1 MKKLLSLCTACCLAT
16 ASVAGCADPDGIP
29 DIPTPA
35 PGATYQPVIPAG
47 AQFEAA
53 GSVTARPPQFE
64 NLLGSLR
71 PDDKKPE
78 ERVPGIVTRGRII
91 VGVDQSHHL
100 LSFRDPVSGELRG
113 FEVDLAKQ
121 IAQDIFGSPDR
132 VDFRFV
138 DSADTVKALES
149 GQVDIMLRSL
159 SITRAA
165 QDQVFFSIPYLSTGT
180 RMLVLESSGL
190 NSIEDLSG
198 RTACA
203 LQDSTA
209 GQLTRQHNPRAN
221 IMNTKTWS
229 DCLVML
235 QQGNVDAIVA
245 HDTILAGM
253 AAQDPYLRIVG
264 RSLSLENYGVAIATP
279 GTRHDTTGLIRQVNS
294 TIERIVAD
302 GTWWEMYNR
311 WLAVYQFIKG
321 PPPIIYRPEGEQ

>member
-1 MKKLLSLCTACCLAT
+1 MNKLLSLCASCCVVAAT
-16 ASVAGCADPDGIP
+16 VAGCAAPDPE
-29 DIPTPA
+29 PTQPPA
-35 PGATYQPVIPAG
+35 APFAPVMPAG
-47 AQFEAA
+47 AEFEAA
-53 GSVTARPPQFE
+53 GTVAAHPPQFE

-71 PDDKKPE
+71 PDQRTPQ

-113 FEVDLAKQ
+113 FEVELARQ

-138 DSADTVKALES
+138 ASADSVKALES

-159 SITRAA
+159 SITRSA
-165 QDQVFFSIPYLSTGT
+165 QDQVFFSVPYLSTGT
-180 RMLVLESSGL
+180 RMLVMESSGL

-209 GQLTRQHNPRAN
+209 VELVRESNPRAN

-253 AAQDPYLRIVG
+253 AAQDPYLRIVSK
-264 RSLSLENYGVAIATP
+264 SLSLENYGVAIATP
-279 GTRHDTTGLIRQVNS
+279 GTRHDTTGLIRQVNA

-302 GTWWEMYNR
+302 GTWWQMYNR

-321 PPPIIYRPEGEQ
+321 PPPIIYRQEGD